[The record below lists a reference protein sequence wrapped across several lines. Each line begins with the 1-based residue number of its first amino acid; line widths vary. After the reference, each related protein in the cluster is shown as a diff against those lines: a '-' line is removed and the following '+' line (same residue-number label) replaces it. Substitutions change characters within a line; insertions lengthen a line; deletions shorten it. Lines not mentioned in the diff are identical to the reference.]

1 VASNQSFES
10 GGLAQSDQHTSD
22 AAAAFVLIEASSDVV
37 AKNIFRAKMDNAS
50 NVAQAIVAYCDYKED
65 VRRGAFPVSNWA
77 HCASKAIK
85 QELSH
90 QRIVQFRS

>member
-1 VASNQSFES
+1 
-10 GGLAQSDQHTSD
+10 
-22 AAAAFVLIEASSDVV
+22 
-37 AKNIFRAKMDNAS
+37 MDNAS
-50 NVAQAIVAYCDYKED
+50 NVAQAIIAYCDYKED

>member
-1 VASNQSFES
+1 M
-10 GGLAQSDQHTSD
+10 TSTR
-22 AAAAFVLIEASSDVV
+22 AMLQRSRVRSHRGVFDVV

-50 NVAQAIVAYCDYKED
+50 NVAQAIIAYCDYKED